1 MENSVFNID
10 PDDIKDRIQLY
21 HYNFT
26 FLNDILTVDVH
37 KYYQLLLSIELFKIK
52 NVYNF
57 LFLRSLKLYDDFST
71 RRMKPHKY
79 IQTHKEFNQELLEY
93 IQKEKIYLIIIM
105 NGIQQFFIPLNQ

>member
-10 PDDIKDRIQLY
+10 PDEIKDRIKLY
-21 HYNFT
+21 HYNYT
-26 FLNDILTVDVH
+26 FMNDIFTVDVH

-57 LFLRSLKLYDDFST
+57 LFLRSLKLYDGFST
-71 RRMKPHKY
+71 RRMKQHKY
-79 IQTHKEFNQELLEY
+79 IQTHEEFNQELLEY
-93 IQKEKIYLIIIM
+93 IQKEKLYLIIIM